1 MMVRKLSLPDVS
13 WSPQE
18 EACATGLVKETLR
31 LARAWSVQE
40 ALSFGT
46 EALGFDTFV
55 FGIVANDRRPDA
67 ESRTYVIT
75 DQTDTWV
82 RTYDERAYLE
92 LDPRVE
98 LAAEPGYAY
107 WEARQFDKSPRH
119 KEFLTES
126 ATNGVESG
134 LVVGLCTRDPPSYAM
149 LGFNRAAP
157 TLHRWSAEQR
167 LLIAGQATILGK
179 ILSRSVRRFL
189 NEQELLFP
197 APPMKLNLREREIL
211 TLAASGKTSKEIAA
225 AVGVAK
231 ITVDMHVGT
240 ILSKMGALNR
250 NQAIAKAIANRLICV
265 TDEVH
270 AEHKSAKLNATRR
283 ARRDVVPQAG
293 DTKAKPVGSPRGDR
307 DATLR
312 RNVLLAAR

>member
-1 MMVRKLSLPDVS
+1 MMVRKLSLPEVS

-18 EACATGLVKETLR
+18 EAGATGVVKETLR
-31 LARAWSVQE
+31 LARVWSVQE

-55 FGIVANDRRPDA
+55 FGIVANDRRPEA

-75 DQTDTWV
+75 NQTDAWV
-82 RTYDERAYLE
+82 RIYDQRAYLE

-119 KEFLTES
+119 KEFLTHS
-126 ATNGVESG
+126 AANGIASG
-134 LVVGLCTRDPPSYAM
+134 VVVGLCTRDPPSYAM
-149 LGFNRAAP
+149 LSFNRAAP

-167 LLIAGQATILGK
+167 LLIAGQATMLGK
-179 ILSRSVRRFL
+179 ILSRTVRRFL

-250 NQAIAKAIANRLICV
+250 NQAIAKAIANKLICV
-265 TDEVH
+265 TDDVH
-270 AEHKSAKLNATRR
+270 AEYKSAKLNAARR
-283 ARRDVVPQAG
+283 AHRDAAPQAG
-293 DTKAKPVGSPRGDR
+293 DDTSKLLGSPRKGR
-307 DATLR
+307 DATSR